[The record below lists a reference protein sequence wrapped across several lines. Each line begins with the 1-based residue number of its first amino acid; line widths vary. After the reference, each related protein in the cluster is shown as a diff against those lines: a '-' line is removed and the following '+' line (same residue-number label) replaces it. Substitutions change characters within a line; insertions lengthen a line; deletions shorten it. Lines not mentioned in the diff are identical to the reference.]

1 VMIIRHVNNGKN
13 LDIVKANQTDVVRE
27 NRKPYGFNISSMLIL
42 FISISFA
49 FALVYLSSEYVVV
62 PELIAGERN
71 ISAPDMQMLYGT
83 QSSGRVLWDQNI
95 ATAAGVGRIPD
106 DTAQGRLLGRRAALT
121 DARRN
126 LLILRQ
132 KLLNDTNFNS
142 KRYKISGNI
151 AGVVIHS
158 EKIKNSLYFLQVDI
172 PLDKLMEGE
181 IDIEIENEN
190 DEK

>member
-1 VMIIRHVNNGKN
+1 MIIRHVNNGKN
-13 LDIVKANQTDVVRE
+13 LDIVKVNQSDEVRD
-27 NRKPYGFNISSMLIL
+27 NKRPYGFSISSMLIL
-42 FISISFA
+42 FISVAFA
-49 FALVYLSSEYVVV
+49 IALVYLSSEYVVV
-62 PELIAGERN
+62 PEINAAEKS
-71 ISAPDMQMLYGT
+71 ISAPNMQMLYGT

-95 ATAAGVGRIPD
+95 ATAAGVGRILE
-106 DTAQGRLLGRRAALT
+106 DTAQGRLLGRRGALT

-132 KLLNDTNFNS
+132 KLLNDNNFNS
-142 KRYKISGNI
+142 KRNSVSGRI

-158 EKIKNSLYFLQVDI
+158 EKIKNNLYFLQVDI

-181 IDIEIENEN
+181 IDIEI